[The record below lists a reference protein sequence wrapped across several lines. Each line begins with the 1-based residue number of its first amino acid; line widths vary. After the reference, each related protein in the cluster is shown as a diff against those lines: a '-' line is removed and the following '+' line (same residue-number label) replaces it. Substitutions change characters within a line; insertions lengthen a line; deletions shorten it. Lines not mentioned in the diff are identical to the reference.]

1 MSGGTDTSSQSQQSN
16 VNQVQLPPWVNQG
29 AQQNYALAQQV
40 AQRPLVQYQGQMVA
54 DASPQTQQAWNL
66 AATSGQA
73 GQPQYQE
80 SEAGLLNAMG
90 QGPLTATPGALA
102 TSNLSPYLNQF
113 TNQVINTALPIYQQQ
128 LGQQQSQIGGQA
140 VQNNAFGGSR
150 MGVQQG
156 VAQAQGAQGMANMAA
171 QLQQANLTNAQ
182 SQAQQD
188 LNRNLTAQQGNQ
200 TAAQNAINSQI
211 QAASQLGQLGNA
223 QQANQARQFSELTT
237 AGGLEQAQAQNQ
249 INAQMQKF
257 GQAWSY
263 PQQQLNTLLTSL
275 GMTPYGQTQL
285 GFNQGQ
291 QETQYSSNPMMAAL
305 GGLTSLGSMF
315 SAPAGG
321 TSAMQ
326 GLMNMFGSDPR
337 MKKNVTPLG
346 PDPATGVP
354 LHAFHYKGAPS
365 GALKTIGAM
374 SPDVEQAFPGST
386 VVHPAT
392 GMRLLNPARTPPS
405 LMPRP
410 PVPMAMGM
418 GGRLGVHM
426 PMLDAMAA
434 PRPVGPTPG
443 ALSPPVPIGTVGA
456 LGAAMQAPRV
466 RPRRPMIPGGGAL
479 AIGA

>member
-16 VNQVQLPPWVNQG
+16 VNQLQLPPWVNQG

-90 QGPLTATPGALA
+90 QGPLMATPGALA
-102 TSNLSPYLNQF
+102 TSNLNPYLNPF
-113 TNQVINTALPIYQQQ
+113 TSQVINTALPIYQQQ
-128 LGQQQSQIGGQA
+128 LGAQQSQIGGQA
-140 VQNNAFGGSR
+140 AQNNAFGGSR

-249 INAQMQKF
+249 INDQMQKF

-291 QETQYSSNPMMAAL
+291 QETQYSANPMMAAL

-321 TSAMQ
+321 TSAMS
-326 GLMNMFGSDPR
+326 GLMNFFGGGSDPR
-337 MKKNVTPLG
+337 MKKNITPLG

-354 LHAFHYKGAPS
+354 LHAFHYKGAPG

-386 VVHPAT
+386 FVHPAT

-405 LMPRP
+405 LMPRSP
-410 PVPMAMGM
+410 SGGPV
-418 GGRLGVHM
+418 
-426 PMLDAMAA
+426 
-434 PRPVGPTPG
+434 PG

-466 RPRRPMIPGGGAL
+466 RPRRPMHPAAKGAL